1 MGRRKPFTIEKVV
14 IEGIAD
20 DGKCV
25 AHHDGMAIFVR
36 DVAPGDVADLEVRKV
51 KRNYLEGRPIHF
63 HQKSAHRVE
72 PICTHFGLCGG
83 CKWQHVS
90 YDIQLE
96 QKSQIVKDALER
108 IAKVELPELQSI
120 IGSDEQYHYR
130 NKLEFTFSNQ
140 RWLTIEE
147 INSGDEMSRNALG
160 FHIPKMFDKILGI
173 DECFLQG
180 SPSNEIRNAV
190 YKYAAKKKLSFYDI
204 RRKTGFLRNL
214 IIRTSS
220 LEEVMVILQV
230 AEENEALVPLLDFI
244 SDQFTQITSL
254 LFVINDKMNETF
266 NDLEIKCHNGR
277 EFIWEQMPVY
287 VNSSKNW
294 KFKIGPKSFFQT
306 NTSQA
311 AKLYKTVFD
320 FANLSGN
327 EVVYDLYTG
336 TGTIA
341 ICASSQVY
349 QVIGIEYVEAAIDDA
364 RDNSEVNNVTNTQFF
379 AGDIKDILNDD
390 FVSTH
395 GAPHV
400 IITDPPRAGMH
411 KYVVQRILEMAPDRI
426 VYVSCN
432 PATQARD
439 IVLLDSNYRVTKV
452 QPVDMFPHTS
462 HVENVVLLVHR

>member
-20 DGKCV
+20 EGKCV

-36 DVAPGDVADLEVRKV
+36 DVAPGDIADLEVRKV
-51 KRNYLEGRPIHF
+51 KRNYLEGHPTHF
-63 HQKSAHRVE
+63 HEKSIHRVE

-90 YDIQLE
+90 YDVQLE
-96 QKSQIVKDALER
+96 QKSRIVKDALER
-108 IAKVELPELQSI
+108 IAKVELPVSQQI
-120 IGSDEQYHYR
+120 IGSDKQFHYR
-130 NKLEFTFSNQ
+130 NKLEYTFSNN
-140 RWLTIEE
+140 RWLTNNEMH
-147 INSGDEMSRNALG
+147 SGNDMSRNALG

-173 DECFLQG
+173 DECFLQ
-180 SPSNEIRNAV
+180 SFPTNEIRNAV
-190 YKYAAKKKLSFYDI
+190 FEYAEREQLCFYDI
-204 RRKTGFLRNL
+204 RKKTGFLRNL

-220 LEEVMVILQV
+220 LNEVMVILQV
-230 AEENEALVPLLDFI
+230 AEENDALVPLLNFI
-244 SDQFTQITSL
+244 SKQFPQITSL

-266 NDLEIKCHNGR
+266 NDLKIKCHGGR
-277 EFIWEQMPVY
+277 DFIWEQMPVY
-287 VNSSKNW
+287 NSSGNW

-306 NTSQA
+306 NSSQA
-311 AKLYKTVFD
+311 IKLYKTVFD
-320 FANLSGN
+320 FANLSSN

-341 ICASSQVY
+341 ICASSQVNK
-349 QVIGIEYVEAAIDDA
+349 VVGIEYVEAAIKDA
-364 RDNSEVNNVTNTQFF
+364 RDNSEINNATNTQFF
-379 AGDIKDILNDD
+379 AGDIKDILNND
-390 FVSTH
+390 FVSNN

-411 KYVVQRILEMAPDRI
+411 KDVVQRILEIAPERI

-439 IVLLDSNYRVTKV
+439 IALLDSNYIVTRV

-462 HVENVVLLVHR
+462 HVENVILLVHR